1 MLRVASLCVTAL
13 ILAAVLHFTREPL
26 IEYVEVTPPAE
37 APYVILVQW
46 CDEPATSLII
56 PQPGKPVALPPDEI
70 FLTEAWD
77 KASKNARVM
86 FLEICYEEIKT

>member
-1 MLRVASLCVTAL
+1 MNPRAL
-13 ILAAVLHFTREPL
+13 VLAAVLVAAALVYNTKPRV
-26 IEYVEVTPPAE
+26 EYVEITPPAE

-46 CDEPATSLII
+46 CDQPATSLII
-56 PQPGKPVALPPDEI
+56 PQPGEPVALPPDEI
-70 FLTEAWD
+70 FLTQAWD